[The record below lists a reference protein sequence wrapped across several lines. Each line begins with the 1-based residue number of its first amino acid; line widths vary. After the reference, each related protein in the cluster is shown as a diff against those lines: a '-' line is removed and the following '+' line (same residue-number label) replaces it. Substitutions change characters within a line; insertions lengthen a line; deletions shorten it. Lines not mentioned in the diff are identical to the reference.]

1 MILYTSFGKP
11 VKLLLI
17 RTRVHGEGVNGIYI
31 YIYIYI
37 IYEINDFV
45 LKFWKTSEVAINSY
59 MSPW

>member
-31 YIYIYI
+31 YI

>member
-31 YIYIYI
+31 YIY
-37 IYEINDFV
+37 NM
-45 LKFWKTSEVAINSY
+45 K
-59 MSPW
+59 